1 MQMTRRISRLTLFF
15 SMFFFF
21 CRYPSLKPLGGW
33 VNDLMARIEF
43 FQQWITHNAPDVF
56 WLPGFF
62 FTQSFITGTRQNHAR
77 RSSIP
82 IDEID
87 YDFQILTT
95 QVEMSAW
102 AKPKGK

>member
-1 MQMTRRISRLTLFF
+1 
-15 SMFFFF
+15 
-21 CRYPSLKPLGGW
+21 
-33 VNDLMARIEF
+33 MARIEF